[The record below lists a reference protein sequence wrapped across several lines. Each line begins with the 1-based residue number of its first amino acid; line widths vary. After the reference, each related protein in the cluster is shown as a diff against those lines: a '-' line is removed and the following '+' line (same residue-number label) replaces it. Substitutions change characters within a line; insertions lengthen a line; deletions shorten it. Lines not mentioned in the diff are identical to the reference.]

1 MHASKYGAY
10 LSACCVYASMSG
22 KLPLD
27 LPDDRLTEKD
37 CISGSVA
44 PDADPEIIRRLQE
57 CARDCYRRLQDE
69 RDLYHVRGL
78 LNREKRVLRTRPHA
92 SASVAA
98 RIPAPEAN
106 S

>member
-1 MHASKYGAY
+1 MSLSRRPDVDLHLPGHDRIHASKYGVY
-10 LSACCVYASMSG
+10 LSAWCVYAFMSG

-57 CARDCYRRLQDE
+57 CARHCYRRLQDE
-69 RDLYHVRGL
+69 RGFYHVRAL
-78 LNREKRVLRTRPHA
+78 LSR
-92 SASVAA
+92 SAQ
-98 RIPAPEAN
+98 P
-106 S
+106 